1 MPIPPIFPEL
11 EPIEGPM
18 REDRMLDEFGN
29 PVGPQTVRISIE
41 TPDTITLI
49 KDEKMTARPFIVS
62 GTGNYSLELSRG
74 SLPDGL
80 CLSNL
85 QLKGRP
91 TQIFRDTIQVTATDS
106 VGRKG
111 STALFVLE
119 VLVASGTYDVSD
131 AGIVTTTDA
140 DFTADSRM
148 NLILCDCT
156 NNAIIVYLPPVEDGS
171 SYRIKKI
178 DSTANAVTIDPSG
191 NQTIDDATTR
201 ILSSQYDAV
210 NLISDD
216 TEWWI
221 V

>member
-80 CLSNL
+80 YLSNL
-85 QLKGRP
+85 QLKGTP
-91 TQIFRDTIQVTATDS
+91 TEIYRDTLQVTATDS

-119 VLVASGTYDVSD
+119 VLVASGSYDVSD

-140 DFTADSRM
+140 NFTADNRM
-148 NLILCDCT
+148 TLILCDCI
-156 NNAIIVYLPPVEDGS
+156 NNAITVYLPSASDGAR
-171 SYRIKKI
+171 YRIKKI